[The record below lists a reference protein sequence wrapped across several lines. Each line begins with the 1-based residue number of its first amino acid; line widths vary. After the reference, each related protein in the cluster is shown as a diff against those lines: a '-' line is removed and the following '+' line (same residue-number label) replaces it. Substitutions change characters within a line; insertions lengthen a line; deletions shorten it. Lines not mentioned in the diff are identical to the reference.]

1 MSHQIHYDRYGKDG
15 VFSHKEVSVL
25 LVPDLSDCL
34 PSLNVWKEQW
44 LAHKKTVAERER
56 HIVLKKEVGVYI
68 ALSRS
73 FHEYW
78 GIIFLKNLWLLARY

>member
-25 LVPDLSDCL
+25 FVPDLSDCL

-44 LAHKKTVAERER
+44 LAHKKAIADRER
-56 HIVLKKEVGVYI
+56 HIAQKTEVCVSIVL
-68 ALSRS
+68 
-73 FHEYW
+73 
-78 GIIFLKNLWLLARY
+78 FLVEAFMNVEAYYYSSAFY